1 VANRRISEFPE
12 IGGAEIDESDLLD
25 LVHVFEVDP
34 VLRNKK
40 ITFSGFKDYLS
51 QYYSPISGG
60 STEGNLVIL
69 GNLTVSGSTNLTT
82 LNCSSLSVFSSIIVQ
97 NNATVVNTFSGATIT
112 GTAGNYTSTQAVTGV
127 FTAELSGAAITGN
140 TANFTTLTGAAGN
153 FTSELTAETIT
164 GTTAKLTTITGIS
177 GVFTSQLSGAT
188 ITGDVAQ
195 LSSITGISGVFTSKL
210 SGETVT
216 GTTAN
221 FTTGNFDTL
230 ITSGHTVTGDATV
243 SGDLYVN
250 GSGYFSSGVEVT
262 GTFSGTTITGASGQ
276 FTDITGITINTS
288 TLTGV
293 SGIFTS
299 QFSGAV
305 ITGDTT
311 RVTTLTGISGVFTSQ
326 VSGAV
331 VTGNTLL
338 ATNVTGTSATFT
350 TSVSGAIVTGD
361 TGNFTNLN
369 ATNITGSTLAV
380 TTPSGATPAIVCSGV
395 VSGGTGGFVIQ
406 GPLVI
411 LP

>member
-1 VANRRISEFPE
+1 MANRRISEFPE

-140 TANFTTLTGAAGN
+140 TANFTTLTGA
-153 FTSELTAETIT
+153 
-164 GTTAKLTTITGIS
+164 K
-177 GVFTSQLSGAT
+177 
-188 ITGDVAQ
+188 
-195 LSSITGISGVFTSKL
+195 
-210 SGETVT
+210 
-216 GTTAN
+216 
-221 FTTGNFDTL
+221 
-230 ITSGHTVTGDATV
+230 
-243 SGDLYVN
+243 
-250 GSGYFSSGVEVT
+250 
-262 GTFSGTTITGASGQ
+262 
-276 FTDITGITINTS
+276 
-288 TLTGV
+288 
-293 SGIFTS
+293 
-299 QFSGAV
+299 
-305 ITGDTT
+305 
-311 RVTTLTGISGVFTSQ
+311 
-326 VSGAV
+326 
-331 VTGNTLL
+331 
-338 ATNVTGTSATFT
+338 
-350 TSVSGAIVTGD
+350 
-361 TGNFTNLN
+361 GNFTNLN